1 MNWGFEQSHHH
12 SVMHLFE
19 SVSRWLSDLPG
30 VRRARAGPRAVVNEQ
45 IVMKAHGLDSR
56 AILLRDLAVGGAC
69 IRTDCRLSEGD
80 EVLLRIEGSEEKQ
93 FEMKARVISVR
104 PHPLGF
110 HTDYG
115 LRLIELRLEDARAL
129 RAFVDRRVRGTTT

>member
-1 MNWGFEQSHHH
+1 
-12 SVMHLFE
+12 MHLFD
-19 SVSRWLSDLPG
+19 SVSRWISELPG
-30 VRRARAGPRAVVNEQ
+30 VRRARAGPRAVVNQ
-45 IVMKAHGLDSR
+45 HIAMKMHGRDSH

-69 IRTDCRLSEGD
+69 IRTNQNLSEGD
-80 EVLLRIEGSEEKQ
+80 EVWLCIQSGSETQ

-129 RAFVDRRVRGTTT
+129 RAFVDGRARGAPS